1 MAAPPPPPLRELH
14 PWDGKERGGDE
25 FLSYV
30 SAAGA
35 FTFESS
41 ESGRGGQM
49 CVCVRVCVFVCVC
62 VCVCVCIRVCAC
74 VCACA
79 CVCTYACV
87 HACASEC
94 ASVSVCVFV
103 CPCLRVCVYVY
114 MPACI
119 RVYLEQEM
127 PLNCHVLPICSIK
140 VYNNQINN

>member
-62 VCVCVCIRVCAC
+62 VFVRVH
-74 VCACA
+74 VY
-79 CVCTYACV
+79 VRV
-87 HACASEC
+87 HACE
-94 ASVSVCVFV
+94 
-103 CPCLRVCVYVY
+103 
-114 MPACI
+114 
-119 RVYLEQEM
+119 
-127 PLNCHVLPICSIK
+127 
-140 VYNNQINN
+140 